1 MRSPGALLLL
11 PLLAGLGGA
20 PAPDFP
26 QVCARGSCYPATG
39 DLLVGRAS
47 RLSATSTCG
56 LRRPQPYCIVSHL
69 QEEKK
74 CFVCDSRR
82 PYDARANTN
91 SHRIENVVT
100 TFAPRPKKAW
110 WQSENGVE
118 HVSIQLDLEAEFHF
132 THLIM
137 TFKTF
142 RPAAMLVE
150 RSADFGRSWKVYR
163 YFAYDCATSFP
174 HIPRG
179 PLRRIDDVICESRY
193 SDIEPSTEGEVIYR
207 VLDPA
212 IPIRDPYSPAIQN
225 LLRVTNLRVN
235 LTKLHTLGDNLL
247 DTRQEIQEKYYYALY
262 ELVLR
267 GNCFCYGH
275 ASECAPLSGSPVTTD
290 GMVHGRCVCKHHTQG
305 LNCERCQDFYHD
317 LPWRPAEGSSTN
329 ACRRCDCNEHSQ
341 RCHFDMAVYLATGN
355 TSGSVCDGCQHNTM
369 GRRCHL
375 CKPFYYKDP
384 SKDLRDPAVCRAC
397 DCDPEGSLDGG
408 LCDSADDPARG
419 LIAGQCR
426 CKEHVAGARCDRC
439 KPGFFGLSAANPQ
452 GCQRC
457 RCDPRGT
464 VAEGSRCDPVSGDCF
479 CKRLVTGHSCD
490 QCLPEHWG
498 LSHDLLGCRPCDC
511 DVGGARD
518 NLCAV
523 ETGQCRC
530 RSHVVGRQCGQVE
543 PGFYHINLDHYTY
556 EAENARLHK
565 GSVVEREPPTDHPAS
580 WTGTGFA
587 RMLEG
592 GYVEFHVSDVPF
604 STEYNVI
611 IRYEPQHPEP
621 WQEVRVRVLRPSP
634 VSASSPCG
642 NTIPADDQLSTS
654 LPSGARYVV
663 LPQPIC
669 LERGVS
675 YTLRLEL
682 GCAATQQ
689 DPTASVLIDSL
700 VLLPR
705 YSSLEMFIAGD
716 PSSMERRET
725 FERYRCA
732 QPFHT
737 AGPSPVAE
745 PCARL
750 LHSLSAIL
758 HDGALPCLCDPQ
770 GSLSAECRPQGGQ
783 CRCKPNVMG
792 RRCHRCSPGTFG
804 FGPGGC
810 RACQCSRE
818 GSVSTV
824 CDSVTG
830 QCSCREGAHGSRCD
844 RCQPGHWGFP
854 VCRPCQCNGHAE
866 DCDPRTGSC
875 MRCRDHTDGERC
887 QRCAAGH
894 FGNPALGSG
903 QHCRPCP
910 CPEGPGS
917 PRHFAASCYQDPRSQ
932 QVVCHCSPGYT
943 GPRCDECAPGYYG
956 DPLQPGGRCLPCQC
970 HDNID
975 ATDPEACDRRTG
987 RCLRCLYNTAG
998 PHCAECQPGY
1008 YGDATRHSCRR
1019 CSCNALGTNPSTCGP
1034 QQCQCDG
1041 RSGQCHCLPHVE
1053 GQSCDRCSPNFWNLG
1068 SGQGCQP
1075 CACHPQ
1081 HALTPACNQFTGQ
1094 CSCRPGFGGRTCGDC
1109 QEHHWG
1115 DPQRQ
1120 CRACD
1125 CDPSGVANAQCH
1137 RSSGHCECRPGIS
1150 GIRCDQCAR
1159 GYTGAFPACQPCH
1172 PCFGDWDRVVQDLA
1186 ARTRALA
1193 QRASLL
1199 QHTGAA
1205 GVFEGTF
1212 RRLEESLA
1220 TVRDV
1225 VAARNTTATTAAH
1238 LTHATEGLR
1247 RQIEDATERLTQLEG
1262 ELTATQDAN
1271 FNASHVLSAVDRGAR
1286 ALNHSLQDLEHRL
1299 HTLKTSNFLGAYDS
1313 IRQSHE
1319 ESREAERQAD
1329 ASTRAMPS
1337 PVSTSVATRHRTEQL
1352 LASRRDDFNRQN
1364 AASRRALMDLA
1375 ARAQALSLHPLNE
1388 KVCGAAGDV
1397 PCAESPCG
1405 GAGCRDEDGGRRCG
1419 GLSCGGAVSTADS
1432 ALDRAR
1438 HAQEELRQAAGDVAQ
1453 LSHKVA
1459 EAKGKADE
1467 ARRRAQ
1473 AALDKANQTRARVES
1488 SNKEL
1493 RELIS
1498 QVKAFLS
1505 QEGADPESIEVV
1517 ANRVLEL
1524 SLPAAPAQIHRL
1536 AEEIKARVHSLA
1548 SVDAI
1553 LEQTAGDVRQA
1564 GQLLQDAQRAR
1575 SRAEGVRGTAEA
1587 VRQALEEA
1595 RQAQSMAEQALQHA
1609 AGDIQHS
1616 ERALGTMQVQ
1626 TASAEQQLADA
1637 MGQIGLLDGQ
1647 TDALKVKR
1655 ANNSLAATRA
1665 QEAASTARDRAGEAK
1680 QVLEGPLR
1688 DRYRTAQELV
1698 EHRAQGAQQAGS
1710 RAQRLRDEAAGLLQ
1724 DAQGKLQRLRALEE
1738 AYERNER
1745 VLDAK
1750 AAQLGGLEA
1759 RMREV
1764 LDTINQQV
1772 QIYNTCQ

>member
-1 MRSPGALLLL
+1 
-11 PLLAGLGGA
+11 
-20 PAPDFP
+20 
-26 QVCARGSCYPATG
+26 Q
-39 DLLVGRAS
+39 
-47 RLSATSTCG
+47 
-56 LRRPQPYCIVSHL
+56 
-69 QEEKK
+69 
-74 CFVCDSRR
+74 
-82 PYDARANTN
+82 
-91 SHRIENVVT
+91 
-100 TFAPRPKKAW
+100 
-110 WQSENGVE
+110 
-118 HVSIQLDLEAEFHF
+118 
-132 THLIM
+132 
-137 TFKTF
+137 TF

-163 YFAYDCATSFP
+163 YFAYDCAATFP
-174 HIPRG
+174 HVPRG
-179 PLRRIDDVICESRY
+179 PPRRIDDVICESRY
-193 SDIEPSTEGEVIYR
+193 SDIEPSTEGEVRPRWCRGRVRGPPTLLSPSCLPLQVIYR
-207 VLDPA
+207 VLDPS
-212 IPIRDPYSPAIQN
+212 IPIRDPYSPAIQSESPAPAPAW
-225 LLRVTNLRVN
+225 LLYFGRSYFGRSLPALSPTV
-235 LTKLHTLGDNLL
+235 GSGL
-247 DTRQEIQEKYYYALY
+247 D
-262 ELVLR
+262 
-267 GNCFCYGH
+267 
-275 ASECAPLSGSPVTTD
+275 P
-290 GMVHGRCVCKHHTQG
+290 
-305 LNCERCQDFYHD
+305 
-317 LPWRPAEGSSTN
+317 
-329 ACRRCDCNEHSQ
+329 ACRDSGPSCTPPLWEQLKVRLRRVEQRRTAVPDPSPAPSGGRCDCNEHSQ
-341 RCHFDMAVYLATGN
+341 RCHFDMAVFLATGN
-355 TSGSVCDGCQHNTM
+355 ASGAVCDGCQHNTM

-426 CKEHVAGARCDRC
+426 CKEHVAGPRCDRC

-457 RCDPRGT
+457 QCDPRGM
-464 VAEGSRCDPVSGDCF
+464 VAEGNRCDPISGECL
-479 CKRLVTGHSCD
+479 CKRLVTGRNCD
-490 QCLPEHWG
+490 QCLPERWG
-498 LSHDLLGCRPCDC
+498 LSHDLAGCRPCDC

-518 NLCAV
+518 NQCAV

-543 PGFYHINLDHYTY
+543 PGFYRINLDHYTY
-556 EAENARLHK
+556 EAEDAQLHQ
-565 GSVVEREPPTDHPAS
+565 GSVVEREPPTGHPAS

-592 GYVEFHVSDVPF
+592 GWVEFHVSNIPF
-604 STEYNVI
+604 STEYDVI

-621 WQEVRVRVLRPSP
+621 WQEVRLRVLRPSP
-634 VSASSPCG
+634 ISASSPCG

-663 LPQPIC
+663 LPRPIC
-669 LERGVS
+669 LEQGVS

-682 GCAATQQ
+682 GCAAGRQ

-716 PSSMERRET
+716 PGSLERRRT

-732 QPFHT
+732 QPFHA

-745 PCARL
+745 PCASL

-770 GSLSAECRPQGGQ
+770 GSLSAECQPQGGQ

-810 RACQCSRE
+810 RACQCSSE
-818 GSVSTV
+818 GSVSTI
-824 CDSVTG
+824 CDSATG
-830 QCSCREGAHGSRCD
+830 QCSCREGAHGPRCD

-854 VCRPCQCNGHAE
+854 ACRPCQCNGHAE

-875 MRCRDHTDGERC
+875 LRCRDHTDGERC
-887 QRCAAGH
+887 QRCADGH

-917 PRHFAASCYQDPRSQ
+917 PRHFAASCYQDSRSR
-932 QVVCHCSPGYT
+932 QVVCQCSPGYT
-943 GPRCDECAPGYYG
+943 AGPRCDECAPGYYG

-975 ATDPEACDRRTG
+975 MTDPEACDRRTG
-987 RCLRCLYNTAG
+987 HCLRCLYNTAG

-1019 CSCNALGTNPSTCGP
+1019 CSCNALGTDPSTCGP

-1053 GQSCDRCSPNFWNLG
+1053 GQSCDRCSPHFWNLG

-1081 HALTPACNQFTGQ
+1081 HALSPACNQFTGQ
-1094 CSCRPGFGGRTCGDC
+1094 CSCRPGFGGRTCADC
-1109 QEHHWG
+1109 QEQHWG

-1125 CDPSGVANAQCH
+1125 CDPRGIASAQCH
-1137 RSSGHCECRPGIS
+1137 RGSGHCDCRPGIS

-1159 GYTGAFPACQPCH
+1159 GFSGTFPACQPCH

-1205 GVFEGTF
+1205 GAFEGTF

-1220 TVRDV
+1220 TARDV
-1225 VAARNTTATTAAH
+1225 VAARNATAATAAH

-1247 RQIEDATERLTQLEG
+1247 RQIEEATERLTRLEG

-1271 FNASHVLSAVDRGAR
+1271 FNASHMLSAVDRGAR
-1286 ALNHSLQDLEHRL
+1286 ALNHSLQDLEQRL

-1313 IRQSHE
+1313 IRESHR
-1319 ESREAERQAD
+1319 ESWEAERRAD
-1329 ASTRAMPS
+1329 ASTRAVPS
-1337 PVSTSVATRHRTEQL
+1337 PVSASAATRHRTEQL

-1364 AASRRALMDLA
+1364 AASRRALTDLA
-1375 ARAQALSLHPLNE
+1375 ARARALSLHPLNE

-1438 HAQEELRQAAGDVAQ
+1438 HAQEELRRAAGDLAQ
-1453 LSHKVA
+1453 LSHRVA

-1467 ARRRAQ
+1467 ARLRAQ

-1517 ANRVLEL
+1517 ASRVLEL

-1536 AEEIKARVHSLA
+1536 AEEIKARVRSLA

-1595 RQAQSMAEQALQHA
+1595 QRAQGMAEQALQRA

-1616 ERALGTMQVQ
+1616 ERALGTVRAQ
-1626 TASAEQQLADA
+1626 TASAEQWLAGTV
-1637 MGQIGLLDGQ
+1637 GQIGLLDRQ

-1655 ANNSLAATRA
+1655 ANNSLVASRA
-1665 QEAASTARDRAGEAK
+1665 QEVAGTARDRASEAK
-1680 QVLEGPLR
+1680 QVGERGVRGTGAGSPGVPLTVPIAWQMLEGPLR

-1738 AYERNER
+1738 VYERNER